1 MPVEVHYCDVCG
13 CGAGRPARGGVPS
26 KRENLQHG
34 APAGIKCGPGWR
46 AALTPLSSMA
56 SSLISTSLLVSS
68 LASLAAASLSFRVPT
83 ACSTDTGAQCVFPF
97 SYQGVTHYQCTFA
110 DSPAS
115 AWCATMTDP
124 SGAVV
129 TNKWGDC
136 DITATSTCQQESATS
151 TTTSST
157 STTTASST
165 TSTTTATSTTS
176 TITTTS
182 TSTSTTEGSG
192 GATCIPGSVFT
203 VDCNTCVCDSLG
215 MAVCSTQICTT
226 TTTTTTTPAPA
237 GTCTTT
243 GGPAAGSDCIF
254 PFTFSGTTY
263 TGCAEWIYGGQ
274 PEGTKWCSTQ
284 VDPATGEHI
293 NNQGNYGF
301 CPTTCVSASP
311 QSARV
316 RNAVV
321 FGRRRP
327 N

>member
-1 MPVEVHYCDVCG
+1 MG
-13 CGAGRPARGGVPS
+13 
-26 KRENLQHG
+26 
-34 APAGIKCGPGWR
+34 
-46 AALTPLSSMA
+46 TPLRSMA

-68 LASLAAASLSFRVPT
+68 LACLAAASVSFRVPT

-97 SYQGVTHYQCTFA
+97 SYQGVTHYQCTFV
-110 DSPAS
+110 DSPGA

-151 TTTSST
+151 TTT
-157 STTTASST
+157 
-165 TSTTTATSTTS
+165 
-176 TITTTS
+176 TTS
-182 TSTSTTEGSG
+182 TSTTTTEGSG

-215 MAVCSTQICTT
+215 MVVCSTQICSTT
-226 TTTTTTTPAPA
+226 TTTTTTTTTATPAA
-237 GTCTTT
+237 TCTTT
-243 GGPAAGSDCIF
+243 GGPAAGSNCVF

-274 PEGTKWCSTQ
+274 PEGTRWCSTQ
-284 VDPATGEHI
+284 VDPATGEHV

-301 CPTTCVSASP
+301 CPTPCVSASP